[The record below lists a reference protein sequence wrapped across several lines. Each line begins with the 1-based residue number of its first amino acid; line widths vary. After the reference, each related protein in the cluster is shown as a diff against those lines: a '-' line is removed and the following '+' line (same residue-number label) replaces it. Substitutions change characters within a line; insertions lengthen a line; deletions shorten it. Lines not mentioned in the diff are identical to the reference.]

1 MIFIKKEIAQMRIY
15 SNIKTLY
22 VAKSKFNF
30 INFNLNR
37 NLIKTIKR
45 KNNHKESMINNT
57 SHEPEEELGLVEYCT
72 KELSSKKMSKCGLEK
87 ILTYLIKTLSETN
100 EKQKVLEYKVEALGK
115 QNEEFIIQNQDCV

>member
-1 MIFIKKEIAQMRIY
+1 MRIY
-15 SNIKTLY
+15 SNTRALF

-30 INFNLNR
+30 PNLNR

-45 KNNHKESMINNT
+45 KNNHKESMINNI
-57 SHEPEEELGLVEYCT
+57 SNEPEEELGLVEYCT

-87 ILTYLIKTLSETN
+87 ILTYLIKTLNETN

-115 QNEEFIIQNQDCV
+115 QNEEFIIQNQQMIQEIISKK